1 MTGDAAGPSGE
12 GRSNATGARPRWPAG
27 GAASGRIALVLA
39 VWLAAAG
46 LAGAAGLWLRLPA
59 PLVGATL
66 WLLVAGVLIAWR
78 RSPALGGWLR
88 DVDPRVLILLHVTRF
103 VGIEFL
109 ALFQRGMLPFA
120 FATPGGY
127 GDILAALGALLAA
140 AICVP
145 VRSAWRRLALLGWN
159 SYGLLELLLVVGTAM
174 HFFLT
179 RPADVAPLRQLPLCL
194 LPTFLV
200 PILIVSHLV
209 LFARFGPA
217 PAISFPQDR

>member
-1 MTGDAAGPSGE
+1 MTA
-12 GRSNATGARPRWPAG
+12 ATGRV
-27 GAASGRIALVLA
+27 ALLLA

-46 LAGAAGLWLRLPA
+46 LAGAGGLWLRLPA
-59 PLVGATL
+59 PVIGVTL
-66 WLLVAGVLIAWR
+66 WLLVAAVLVAWW

-88 DVDPRVLILLHVTRF
+88 DVDPRVLILLHVTRL

-109 ALFQRGMLPFA
+109 ALFQRGKLPFA

-140 AICVP
+140 VLCVP
-145 VRSAWRRLALLGWN
+145 VRSAWRRLALLSWN

-179 RPADVAPLRQLPLCL
+179 RPADVAPLRVLPLCL

-200 PILIVSHLV
+200 PILIVSHIV

-217 PAISFPQDR
+217 PAISFPEDR